1 MLNYYLVEEN
11 EILKQDLYIKIKIKI
26 MLLKKLQL
34 KTIDY
39 RFGLTMCFLLFFNS
53 VISAQEIIK
62 DVVAEKPV
70 EAVHSGQRQ
79 KVDGIIATV
88 GDYIVLDSDI
98 DKGFLEITAQGGS
111 VKDITR
117 CQMLGKLLE
126 DKLYAHQA
134 IQDSIIVS
142 DAEVRSMMD
151 DRLNYMLQQV
161 GDINKVVAYYKKNSV
176 EEFKTYFS
184 DILKEQKLASEMR
197 DKIVK
202 DVEITPEEVR
212 NFFKKIPKEELP
224 TFGAEMEVA
233 QIVIEPKVSKEDK
246 QKVIDRLN
254 AIRKDVL
261 EGSSFATKAVLYS
274 LDPGSAP
281 NGGFYKMTR
290 KTPFVKEF
298 KDVAFSLQEGEI
310 SEPFETTF
318 GYHIIMVDKIKGQ
331 EVELRHILISP
342 TVSEDALKEAKERII
357 NIRNK
362 IVSKE
367 ISFADAARTESD
379 EKETR
384 ANGGTLVNPN
394 TQDTRFELTKMDPTL
409 YSQVSNLKDDEVSQP
424 LLNTDDKGKKTYK
437 LITVTNRIDEH
448 VADYAKDYTKIKE
461 LALKEKQI
469 NAIAKWFDTKI
480 KDTYIKIIG
489 EYRDCSFANNWLKK

>member
-1 MLNYYLVEEN
+1 MS
-11 EILKQDLYIKIKIKI
+11 
-26 MLLKKLQL
+26 LKKLQL

-39 RFGLTMCFLLFFNS
+39 KLVLTMCFLFFFNS
-53 VISAQEIIK
+53 IISAQEIIK
-62 DVVAEKPV
+62 DTVIQKPLQL
-70 EAVHSGQRQ
+70 SGQKQ
-79 KVDGIIATV
+79 KIDGIIANV

-98 DKGFLEITAQGGS
+98 DKAYLEISASGGS
-111 VKDITR
+111 TKDITR

-134 IQDSIIVS
+134 IQDSIVVS
-142 DAEVRSMMD
+142 DAEIRGMMD
-151 DRLNYMLQQV
+151 DRLNYMIQQV

-184 DILKEQKLASEMR
+184 DILKEQKLAQEMTK
-197 DKIVK
+197 KIV
-202 DVEITPEEVR
+202 DAVEITPEEVR
-212 NFFKKIPKEELP
+212 NFFKKIPKDELP

-233 QIVIEPKVSKEDK
+233 QIVVEPKVSAEDE
-246 QKVIDRLN
+246 QKVKDRLN

-274 LDPGSAP
+274 QDPGSSP
-281 NGGFYKMTR
+281 NGGFYKMNR

-298 KDVAFSLQEGEI
+298 KDVAFSLGEGEI
-310 SEPFETTF
+310 SEPFKTTF
-318 GYHIIMVDKIKGQ
+318 GYHIIMVEKIKGQ
-331 EVELRHILISP
+331 EVELRHILIAP
-342 TVSEDALKEAKERII
+342 TVSETALKDAKERIM

-362 IVSKE
+362 IENKE
-367 ISFADAARTESD
+367 ITFAEAARTESD

-384 ANGGTLVNPN
+384 ANGGTLINPN

-409 YSQVSNLKDDEVSQP
+409 YSQVSNLKDNEVSQP
-424 LLNTDDKGKKTYK
+424 ILNTDDKGKKTYK
-437 LITVTNRIDEH
+437 LITITNRIDAH
-448 VADYAKDYTKIKE
+448 TADYAKDYTKIKE

-469 NAIAKWFDTKI
+469 TTISKWFDTKI

-489 EYRDCSFANNWLKK
+489 EYRDCNFVYNWLKK

>member
-1 MLNYYLVEEN
+1 
-11 EILKQDLYIKIKIKI
+11 

-34 KTIDY
+34 KTID
-39 RFGLTMCFLLFFNS
+39 FKLVLTMCFLFFFTS
-53 VISAQEIIK
+53 IISAQEIIK
-62 DVVAEKPV
+62 DTVIQKPV
-70 EAVHSGQRQ
+70 AVPSGQKQ
-79 KVDGIIATV
+79 KIDGIIATV

-98 DKGFLEITAQGGS
+98 DKGYLEISAQGGS
-111 VKDITR
+111 TKDITR

-134 IQDSIIVS
+134 IQDSIVVS

-151 DRLNYMLQQV
+151 ERLNYMVQQV

-176 EEFKTYFS
+176 EEFKTYFA
-184 DILKEQKLASEMR
+184 DILKEQKLASEMTK
-197 DKIVK
+197 KIV
-202 DVEITPEEVR
+202 DAVEITPEEVR
-212 NFFKKIPKEELP
+212 NFFKKIPKDELP

-233 QIVIEPKVSKEDK
+233 QIVVEPKVSKDDE

-274 LDPGSAP
+274 QDPGSSP

-298 KDVAFSLQEGEI
+298 KDVAFSLGEGEV
-310 SEPFETTF
+310 SEPFKTTF

-331 EVELRHILISP
+331 EVELRHILIAP
-342 TVSEDALKEAKERII
+342 TVSETALKDAKERIT

-362 IVSKE
+362 IENKE
-367 ISFADAARTESD
+367 ITFAEAARTESD

-409 YSQVSNLKDDEVSQP
+409 YSQVSNLKDNEISQP

-437 LITVTNRIDEH
+437 LITVTNRIDAH
-448 VADYAKDYTKIKE
+448 TADYAKDYTKIKE

-469 NAIAKWFDTKI
+469 TTISKWFDTKI
-480 KDTYIKIIG
+480 KDTYIKIVG
-489 EYRDCSFANNWLKK
+489 EYRDCNFVYNWLKK

>member
-1 MLNYYLVEEN
+1 
-11 EILKQDLYIKIKIKI
+11 

-39 RFGLTMCFLLFFNS
+39 RFALTMCFLLFFNS

-62 DVVAEKPV
+62 DVVAEKPA

-142 DAEVRSMMD
+142 DAEVRSMME

-274 LDPGSAP
+274 QDPGSAP
-281 NGGFYKMTR
+281 NGGYYKMTR

-298 KDVAFSLQEGEI
+298 KDVAFSLQEGEV

-318 GYHIIMVDKIKGQ
+318 GYHIIMIDKIKGQ

-342 TVSEDALKEAKERII
+342 TVSEDALKEAKERIT
-357 NIRNK
+357 NIRSK

-367 ISFADAARTESD
+367 VSFADAARTESD

>member
-1 MLNYYLVEEN
+1 
-11 EILKQDLYIKIKIKI
+11 

-34 KTIDY
+34 KTID
-39 RFGLTMCFLLFFNS
+39 FKLALTMCFLLFFS
-53 VISAQEIIK
+53 SLVSAQEIIP
-62 DVVAEKPV
+62 DVVAQKPAEV
-70 EAVHSGQRQ
+70 PSGKKQ

-98 DKGFLEITAQGGS
+98 DKGFLEISAQGGS
-111 VKDITR
+111 IKDITR

-142 DAEVRSMMD
+142 DAEVRGMME
-151 DRLNYMLQQV
+151 DRLNYMIKQV
-161 GDINKVVAYYKKNSV
+161 GDINKVVEYYKKSSV
-176 EEFKTYFS
+176 EEFKTYFA
-184 DILKEQKLASEMR
+184 DILKEQKLAGEMQK
-197 DKIVK
+197 KIV
-202 DVEITPEEVR
+202 DGVEITPEEVR
-212 NFFKKIPKEELP
+212 NFFKKIPKDELP

-233 QIVIEPKVSKEDK
+233 QIVVEPKVSKEDK

-254 AIRKDVL
+254 AIRQDVL
-261 EGSSFATKAVLYS
+261 DGSSFATKAVLYS
-274 LDPGSAP
+274 QDPGSSS
-281 NGGFYKMTR
+281 NGGYYKMTR
-290 KTPFVKEF
+290 KTPFLKEF

-310 SEPFETTF
+310 SQPFETIY
-318 GYHIIMVDKIKGQ
+318 GYHIIMIDKIKGQ

-342 TVSEDALKEAKERII
+342 TVSEAALKEAKERIT

-362 IVSKE
+362 IINKE

-379 EKETR
+379 EKETK

-409 YSQVSNLKDDEVSQP
+409 YGQVSNLKDTEISQP
-424 LLNTDDKGKKTYK
+424 LLNVDDKGKKTYK

-489 EYRDCSFANNWLKK
+489 EYRDCTFTNNWLKK

>member
-1 MLNYYLVEEN
+1 
-11 EILKQDLYIKIKIKI
+11 

-39 RFGLTMCFLLFFNS
+39 KLVLTMCFLFFFNS
-53 VISAQEIIK
+53 IISAQEIIK
-62 DVVAEKPV
+62 DTVIQKPV
-70 EAVHSGQRQ
+70 QLQSGQKQ
-79 KVDGIIATV
+79 KIDGIIANV

-98 DKGFLEITAQGGS
+98 DKGYLEITAQGGS

-134 IQDSIIVS
+134 IQDSIVVS
-142 DAEVRSMMD
+142 DAEIRGMMD
-151 DRLNYMLQQV
+151 DRLNYMVQQV

-184 DILKEQKLASEMR
+184 DILKEQKLASEMTK
-197 DKIVK
+197 KIV
-202 DVEITPEEVR
+202 DAVEITPEEVR

-233 QIVIEPKVSKEDK
+233 QIVVEPKVSAEDE
-246 QKVIDRLN
+246 QKVKDRLN

-274 LDPGSAP
+274 QDPGSSP

-298 KDVAFSLQEGEI
+298 KDVAFSLGEGEI
-310 SEPFETTF
+310 SEPFKTTF

-331 EVELRHILISP
+331 EVELRHILIAP
-342 TVSEDALKEAKERII
+342 TVSETALKDAKERIA
-357 NIRNK
+357 NIRAK
-362 IVSKE
+362 IENKE
-367 ISFADAARTESD
+367 ITFAEAARTESD

-384 ANGGTLVNPN
+384 ANGGTLINPN

-409 YSQVSNLKDDEVSQP
+409 YSQVSNLKDNEISQP
-424 LLNTDDKGKKTYK
+424 ILNTDDKGKKTYK
-437 LITVTNRIDEH
+437 LITITNRIDAH
-448 VADYAKDYTKIKE
+448 TADYAKDYTKIKE

-469 NAIAKWFDTKI
+469 TTISKWFDTKI

-489 EYRDCSFANNWLKK
+489 EYRDCNFVYNWLKK